1 MLNNQIIGPIF
12 YEGNMNAEIYENVLL
27 NLIVPRII
35 KTIFFQQDGASYH
48 YGRNVR
54 RYLDTVFPD
63 RWIGRRGCI
72 EWPARSPD
80 MTPLD
85 YFLWGY
91 HNDRV
96 YKTNP
101 RSLKELRQ
109 RIQDECDNMPAE
121 YLANAIERFY
131 NRLGYCQE
139 VDESQFENL
148 LK

>member
-12 YEGNMNAEIYENVLL
+12 YEGNMNAEMYENMLRKQ
-27 NLIVPRII
+27 IVPRII
-35 KTIFFQQDGASYH
+35 ETIFFQQDGASYH

-63 RWIGRRGCI
+63 RWIGRMDCI
-72 EWPARSPD
+72 EWPARSPG

-91 HNDRV
+91 LKDRV
-96 YKTNP
+96 YKTKP
-101 RSLKELRQ
+101 RSLQELRQ
-109 RIQDECDNMPAE
+109 RIQDEYDNIPAE

-131 NRLGYCQE
+131 NKFY
-139 VDESQFENL
+139 NTY
-148 LK
+148 